1 MEEAASSEDE
11 SFDKFIQ
18 STVHNNM
25 SFRLQTGEVKF
36 SSLLLSLNSPEFD
49 QMFGNSSP
57 ILNFKDMDS
66 CGDDSPLTRTG
77 VNVFKKALCSGRIEL
92 NSESFKDVYKLAYL
106 FRIPWIASECL
117 QYLSQNNSKCE
128 LSMNAYDSELL
139 QFIGD
144 SSPVSVSSIDLPFNF
159 RVERLQMSL
168 HNNVEIRLKEGDKIL
183 ANSVV
188 LALSSQLFDDFFSKR
203 QLTVHQIKDFERVN
217 VRQFITSL
225 YSGKI
230 ELGMS
235 NFREICKL
243 CHVFKVQWMIG
254 NCDSYLIE
262 LLHSTGWQDFEEL
275 HFIVE
280 EARFLKSKF
289 KRQEFIDSFIV
300 KLNGIKIVF
309 TVFVRPYIELIGYN
323 CLSEDQIWLICQIC
337 KSDATFLLLHVKEN
351 IISNDHILDDV
362 SIRFLRNFDL
372 SCTVNPK
379 LPDIVLQFYDLL
391 SKDQGNVSIEI
402 AKTLNSQYNKFI
414 QRFPLEIHQSD
425 NIRSQ
430 VDDVRNVAV
439 STTASPSDILPETC
453 GQSMESL
460 IHKPEQLVPKMVHKH
475 KKEADVNLSVK
486 LPDCATVAVDTI
498 NKPLEQTPLKMPEA
512 LKTCS
517 ESLCSDTNQSSLDKP
532 TFKKFSVNKQIKEKP
547 ALKRKSKKRSP
558 DIHQFGNDLLS
569 QRKPSKDLLN
579 RTEPA
584 STSKS
589 TDKLIP
595 KKSSSCEKEST
606 AKPPV
611 KQSHVC
617 MKSVS
622 KLDDEKTD
630 KALTSS
636 QKESICTMKHAEKLT
651 VESHTTDKSKS
662 GKSSVNE
669 SHVSQP
675 DVTLP
680 TIVNSTEKNLGP
692 SSSSS
697 SQSSPIKP
705 DVYEYLG
712 NHNLAKATN
721 TPPIELHR
729 DFDDS
734 AAWKRRY
741 ERDNDYIA
749 HGKERQERQER
760 QKRFE
765 RDRLRNSKRSLKEMA
780 SPIRQKSNML
790 YDDDPRI
797 SAQTPWQSRQS
808 DDLSDILSES
818 KAFSD
823 SMKAAATDI
832 LKMMPANRMSKI
844 DFSEDRWSLCNI
856 LSSSRYIRV
865 KKLEF
870 APWRIS
876 NYTNDDEVSFQPPKS
891 MDDLFRSSCFSSCYM
906 LHEGLSLLKQK
917 NLLPEDFSS
926 KDFEMIEKITDWNEW
941 AHVSPKFT
949 CVYKNFS
956 LFLKGLKQINI
967 DKCCSKLGSMDL
979 SENVFGISD
988 PFGIIDFVST
998 ERRIE
1003 FHVWKCIMVY
1013 LEITPIN
1020 KDFNKLNKFNN
1031 FNMKIYKTGS
1041 RDIMGKDLHVV
1052 LESQIGKNS
1061 WKQHTLSWQGKPYIC
1076 SNGLM
1081 VKWGSLK
1088 FKAGTKVRLVFFW
1101 NNVKGPYEIISRQER
1116 AKIENPCLC
1125 EPCVQASLW
1134 KSTVLL
1140 LISPCPYLTAWAKEE
1155 TSPVILNA
1163 IRNFTS
1169 CVILICMAI
1178 YVFHYLFK
1186 KFIF

>member
-1 MEEAASSEDE
+1 MKEAGSSEDE
-11 SFDKFIQ
+11 SLDKFIQ

-49 QMFGNSSP
+49 QMFGNSSS

-66 CGDDSPLTRTG
+66 CGDDSPLTRAG
-77 VNVFKKALCSGRIEL
+77 VNVFKKALCSGGIEL

-128 LSMNAYDSELL
+128 LKMNAFDSELL

-144 SSPVSVSSIDLPFNF
+144 SSSVPVAVSSIDLPFNF
-159 RVERLQMSL
+159 GVERLQMSL

-203 QLTVHQIKDFERVN
+203 QLTVHQIKDFERDN

-262 LLHSTGWQDFEEL
+262 LLHSTGWQDFEAL

-280 EARFLKSKF
+280 EARFLKCKF

-309 TVFVRPYIELIGYN
+309 TVFVRPYIELVGYD

-362 SIRFLRNFDL
+362 SVRFLRNFDL
-372 SCTVNPK
+372 SCTANPK
-379 LPDIVLQFYDLL
+379 LPDIVLQLHDLL
-391 SKDQGNVSIEI
+391 SKDQGKVSIEI

-414 QRFPLEIHQSD
+414 QRFPLEAHQSD
-425 NIRSQ
+425 NIKSP

-439 STTASPSDILPETC
+439 STTASPSEILPETC
-453 GQSMESL
+453 EQSTESL
-460 IHKPEQLVPKMVHKH
+460 IHKPEQLVPKMVHNH

-486 LPDCATVAVDTI
+486 LPDCATVAVDTVS
-498 NKPLEQTPLKMPEA
+498 KPLEQAPLKTHEA

-517 ESLCSDTNQSSLDKP
+517 EKLCSDTNQSSLDKP
-532 TFKKFSVNKQIKEKP
+532 TSKKLSVNKPIQEKP
-547 ALKRKSKKRSP
+547 AHKRKLKKRSP
-558 DIHQFGNDLLS
+558 DVHQLDNDLLS
-569 QRKPSKDLLN
+569 QIKPSKDLLI
-579 RTEPA
+579 RA
-584 STSKS
+584 DHGSTGKS

-595 KKSSSCEKEST
+595 KKLKKSSSSEKES
-606 AKPPV
+606 AVKPPL
-611 KQSHVC
+611 KQSDVC

-622 KLDDEKTD
+622 KLDDTKTD
-630 KALTSS
+630 KAPSS
-636 QKESICTMKHAEKLT
+636 QKESIYTTKLAEKPSGI
-651 VESHTTDKSKS
+651 SHTIDESKS
-662 GKSSVNE
+662 GESSVNE

-675 DVTLP
+675 VVTLEP
-680 TIVNSTEKNLGP
+680 IVNSTDKNRYPNSP
-692 SSSSS
+692 SP
-697 SQSSPIKP
+697 SQSPPIKP
-705 DVYEYLG
+705 DVDEYSG
-712 NHNLAKATN
+712 YDNLAKATN
-721 TPPIELHR
+721 KPPSELRR

-734 AAWKRRY
+734 VPWNRRY

-749 HGKERQERQER
+749 HGKERQERQERQDRHERQERQER

-765 RDRLRNSKRSLKEMA
+765 RDRLRNSKRSLEEMA
-780 SPIRQKSNML
+780 SPIRHKSYML
-790 YDDDPRI
+790 YDDDFRT
-797 SAQTPWQSRQS
+797 SAQSSWQSRKS
-808 DDLSDILSES
+808 DDLSDTTSES
-818 KAFSD
+818 KAFKD

-832 LKMMPANRMSKI
+832 LKMMPANRMSKV
-844 DFSEDRWSLCNI
+844 DFSEDRWSLSNI

-865 KKLEF
+865 KKLKF
-870 APWRIS
+870 ASWRIS
-876 NYTNDDEVSFQPPKS
+876 NYTCDDEVSFQPPKS
-891 MDDLFRSSCFSSCYM
+891 MNDLFRSSCFSSCYM

-988 PFGIIDFVST
+988 PFEIIDFVST
-998 ERRIE
+998 ERKIE

-1020 KDFNKLNKFNN
+1020 KGLNKLNT

-1088 FKAGTKVRLVFFW
+1088 FKVGTIVRLVFF
-1101 NNVKGPYEIISRQER
+1101 
-1116 AKIENPCLC
+1116 
-1125 EPCVQASLW
+1125 
-1134 KSTVLL
+1134 
-1140 LISPCPYLTAWAKEE
+1140 
-1155 TSPVILNA
+1155 
-1163 IRNFTS
+1163 
-1169 CVILICMAI
+1169 
-1178 YVFHYLFK
+1178 
-1186 KFIF
+1186 